1 MSDGI
6 RIFINEEA
14 VVVVP
19 GATIRE
25 AVVALDPALAAA
37 LGESRAYVTDG
48 VGRRIDPG
56 GSVEPGAIFRVVV
69 SARRAAPTD
78 G

>member
-6 RIFINEEA
+6 RVFVNEHA
-14 VVVVP
+14 VVVAP

-25 AVVALDPALAAA
+25 AVMAFDPDLAGAMRD
-37 LGESRAYVTDG
+37 SRAYVTDG
-48 VGRRIDPG
+48 VGRPVDPS

-69 SARRAAPTD
+69 SGRR
-78 G
+78 GVQEEE